1 MVSILFV
8 SLVVQLLG
16 ILRSVTL
23 DNYSHLSTLTLIE
36 SEYFVSFSAG
46 YSCLYKI
53 MTEGVEERQHRNNSV
68 TQ

>member
-1 MVSILFV
+1 MSIISA
-8 SLVVQLLG
+8 SLVVQVFG
-16 ILRSVTL
+16 ILGSVTL

-53 MTEGVEERQHRNNSV
+53 MTEGVEERRHRNNSV